1 MKIIDVTATLFSWDN
16 IPPAVYSERAAPNLR
31 SELALI
37 TVTTDQGVEGHA
49 FLGASFR
56 SAYLDVASLMR
67 TLKPV
72 LLGQNPL
79 ERERLY
85 RAMMGRQRS
94 TTLRAIGA
102 LDVALW
108 DIAGKVANL
117 PIHALIGTCRRKVLA
132 YASSSHLPRL
142 EDYRDQWAVLQQAG
156 FTAYKI
162 HPPVDAAATILVCHD
177 MRKAV
182 GDTTPLMIDP
192 ACSLDYPAA
201 LRLGRV
207 VEDLGFYWYE
217 DPLSEQDIYNCA
229 KLRQQLRIPLMATEM
244 TPGGF
249 GNYAAWLT
257 ARATD
262 YLRGDVALKGGIT
275 ALIKT
280 AHLAEAFGMNFEV
293 HHGGNSLNN
302 VANLH
307 VIMAIA
313 NSEYFEVLM
322 PSAGHKY
329 GLLHDIELDAAG
341 YVHAFDGPGLGAEID
356 FDLIR
361 DKQIEVLR

>member
-1 MKIIDVTATLFSWDN
+1 MKIIDITATLFTWDD
-16 IPPAVYSERAAPNLR
+16 IPPAVYSERAAPSLR

-37 TVTTDQGVEGHA
+37 AVSTDQGVEGHA
-49 FLGASFR
+49 FLGSSFR
-56 SAYLDVASLMR
+56 SALLDVVSLMR

-72 LLGQNPL
+72 LLGQDPL

-117 PIHALIGTCRRKVLA
+117 PIHALLGTCRRKVRA
-132 YASSSHLPRL
+132 YASSSHLARR
-142 EDYRDQWAVLQQAG
+142 EDYPEQWAALQQAG

-162 HPPVDAAATILVCHD
+162 HPPLDAAATIPLCHD
-177 MRKAV
+177 MRKVV
-182 GDTTPLMIDP
+182 GDATPLMIDP
-192 ACSLDYPAA
+192 VGSLDYPAA
-201 LRLGRV
+201 LRLGHV
-207 VEDLGFYWYE
+207 IEDLGFIWYE
-217 DPLSEQDIYNCA
+217 DPLAEQDMYNCA
-229 KLRQQLRIPLMATEM
+229 KLRQQLRIPLMATEL

-249 GNYAAWLT
+249 GAYAAWLT
-257 ARATD
+257 AQATD
-262 YLRGDVALKGGIT
+262 YLRGDVAVKGGLT
-275 ALIKT
+275 TLIKT

-313 NSEYFEVLM
+313 NCEYFEVLM
-322 PSAGHKY
+322 PNAGHKY
-329 GLLHDIELDAAG
+329 GLVHDIELDADG

-356 FDLIR
+356 FDLIHA
-361 DKQIEVLR
+361 KQIEVLR

>member
-1 MKIIDVTATLFSWDN
+1 MKITDVTATLFAWDG
-16 IPPAVYSERAAPNLR
+16 IPPTLYSERAAPAAR
-31 SELALI
+31 SELALV
-37 TVTTDQGVEGHA
+37 TVSTDQGVEGHA

-56 SAYLDVASLMR
+56 SAYLDVASLIR

-85 RAMMGRQRS
+85 RTMMNRQRS

-102 LDVALW
+102 VDVALW
-108 DIAGKVANL
+108 DLGGKVANL
-117 PIHALIGTCRRKVLA
+117 PIHALIGTCRSKVRA
-132 YASSSHLPRL
+132 YASSAHLPRR
-142 EDYRDQWAVLQQAG
+142 ENYPEQWAMLRQAG

-162 HPPVDAAATILVCHD
+162 HPPVNADETIPVCHE
-177 MRKAV
+177 MRKVV
-182 GDTTPLMIDP
+182 GDSTPLMIDP

-201 LRLGRV
+201 LRLGHV
-207 VEDLGFYWYE
+207 IEDLGFYWYE
-217 DPLSEQDIYNCA
+217 DPLAAQDIYNCA

-249 GNYAAWLT
+249 GAYAAWLT
-257 ARATD
+257 AQATD
-262 YLRGDVALKGGIT
+262 YLRGDVAVKGGIS

-307 VIMAIA
+307 VMMAIA
-313 NSEYFEVLM
+313 NCEYFEVLM
-322 PSAGHKY
+322 PAAGHKY
-329 GLLHDIELDAAG
+329 GLVRDIELDANG

-361 DKQIEVLR
+361 RKQIEVLR